1 VRRDDPRIFAVVA
14 AVVGLVDALA
24 TERRG
29 DVADELVP
37 FPFGFERR
45 AASTLV
51 RQGKLAST
59 KIGRRTYARRSDV
72 LALVSDTAMPAADAP
87 PLATDA
93 ATAAR
98 AAYASPLRVVRG
110 SR

>member
-1 VRRDDPRIFAVVA
+1 VRA
-14 AVVGLVDALA
+14 AIAKIADGLRELAEADGRAVDA
-24 TERRG
+24 
-29 DVADELVP
+29 ADELVA

-51 RQGKLAST
+51 RRGKLATT
-59 KIGRRTYARRSDV
+59 KVGRRIYARRSDV
-72 LALVSDTAMPAADAP
+72 LALVSDTAIPASDAP